1 MSNSSRMK
9 TRQGGNDG
17 TMMMAHGRHGKAR
30 RFAGRA
36 ALITLVA
43 LLTVAALGCYNTR
56 TGRVDVGG
64 SINFKLP
71 AFTQT
76 GSHAVQIFTEMH
88 YQPSYRVQEGP
99 RILPPPDSVPV
110 TGREIEYDTAE
121 AYQALQIPDAI
132 AESPNTL
139 TRARET
145 YDVNCLVC
153 HGSNLR
159 GEDGDATILP
169 YLANASGARPRNLV
183 DVKLSDD
190 GEQIIGAA
198 SDATTD
204 GEIYAWITYGG
215 QAGFASALRDRPTTS
230 WMPQF
235 INLLSEEERW
245 ELVALIRSEQAK

>member
-1 MSNSSRMK
+1 MVIKSR
-9 TRQGGNDG
+9 GGHQNRANG
-17 TMMMAHGRHGKAR
+17 LAARMALMLV
-30 RFAGRA
+30 A
-36 ALITLVA
+36 ALLVLA
-43 LLTVAALGCYNTR
+43 SLGCYNIR

-76 GSHAVQIFTEMH
+76 GPHAVDIFTEMH
-88 YQPSYRVQEGP
+88 FQPSYRTQEGP

-110 TGREIEYDTAE
+110 TGREVEYKSVE
-121 AYQALQIPDAI
+121 EYQALAIPSHI
-132 AESPNTL
+132 ASDPGTL
-139 TRARET
+139 SRARET
-145 YDVNCLVC
+145 YDANCLVC

-169 YLANASGARPRNLV
+169 YLATATGAKPRNLV
-183 DVKLSDD
+183 NVKLNSD

-198 SDATTD
+198 SDGTTD
-204 GEIYAWITYGG
+204 GEIYAWIAYGG

-245 ELVALIRSEQAK
+245 ELVALIRAEQAR

>member
-1 MSNSSRMK
+1 MRIK
-9 TRQGGNDG
+9 TIDGRRTDG
-17 TMMMAHGRHGKAR
+17 TAGR
-30 RFAGRA
+30 RFGMRA
-36 ALITLVA
+36 ALLAVAA
-43 LLTVAALGCYNTR
+43 LLTAAALGCYNTT

-71 AFTQT
+71 VLMQT
-76 GSHAVQIFTEMH
+76 GSHAVEMYTEMH
-88 YQPSYRVQEGP
+88 FQPSYRVQEGP

-121 AYQALQIPDAI
+121 EYAALEVPSEIAVDAG
-132 AESPNTL
+132 AL
-139 TRARET
+139 ARARKV

-159 GEDGDATILP
+159 GEDGDASILP

-183 DVKLSDD
+183 DVKLDGD
-190 GEQIIGAA
+190 GEQIKGAA
-198 SDATTD
+198 SDDTTD
-204 GEIYAWITYGG
+204 GEIYAWIAYGG
-215 QAGFASALRDRPTTS
+215 QAGFASALRDRDTTS

-245 ELVALIRSEQAK
+245 ELVMLIRAEQGR

>member
-1 MSNSSRMK
+1 MSNSSLK
-9 TRQGGNDG
+9 ATTGRQSK
-17 TMMMAHGRHGKAR
+17 AH
-30 RFAGRA
+30 RFASRA
-36 ALITLVA
+36 GLA
-43 LLTVAALGCYNTR
+43 LLAVLLTAAALGCYNTR

-76 GSHAVQIFTEMH
+76 GPHAVDIFTEMH
-88 YQPSYRVQEGP
+88 FQPSYRTQEGP

-110 TGREIEYDTAE
+110 TGKEVEYKSVE
-121 AYQALQIPDAI
+121 EYQALAIPSHI
-132 AESPNTL
+132 ASDPGTL
-139 TRARET
+139 SRARET
-145 YDVNCLVC
+145 YDTNCLVC

-159 GEDGDATILP
+159 GEDGDARILP
-169 YLANASGARPRNLV
+169 YLATATGAKPRNLV
-183 DVKLSDD
+183 NVKLNSD

-198 SDATTD
+198 SDGTTD
-204 GEIYAWITYGG
+204 GEIYAWIAYGG

-245 ELVALIRSEQAK
+245 ELVALIRAEQNR

>member
-1 MSNSSRMK
+1 MVIKSKVGHRKRAYELTVRM
-9 TRQGGNDG
+9 TLILV
-17 TMMMAHGRHGKAR
+17 
-30 RFAGRA
+30 A
-36 ALITLVA
+36 ALLA
-43 LLTVAALGCYNTR
+43 LASLGCYNIR

-76 GSHAVQIFTEMH
+76 GPHAVDIFTEMH
-88 YQPSYRVQEGP
+88 FQPSYRTQEGP

-110 TGREIEYDTAE
+110 TGREIEYKSVE
-121 AYQALQIPDAI
+121 EYQALDIPSGI
-132 AESPNTL
+132 ASDTGTL
-139 TRARET
+139 SRARAT
-145 YDVNCLVC
+145 YEANCQVC
-153 HGSNLR
+153 HGTNLR

-169 YLANASGARPRNLV
+169 YLANATGARPRNLV
-183 DVKLSDD
+183 DVKMSSD

-198 SDATTD
+198 SDGTTD
-204 GEIYAWITYGG
+204 GEIYAWIAYGG

-245 ELVALIRSEQAK
+245 ELVALIRAEQSR